1 MCFEF
6 FHSPTRKAEQPIGLD
21 WQKKTTTLHVHHTFL
36 NISLPSLHD
45 YDVKMLYSTLVKN
58 VNKRQRLSFY
68 FPELWSS
75 LLEFYSRKIGRVG
88 ISTITLEVARIHFF
102 SDVFIAVA
110 VVIWELKQQRQR
122 RLQKPHLKSEVALL
136 QTLPRLF

>member
-1 MCFEF
+1 M
-6 FHSPTRKAEQPIGLD
+6 
-21 WQKKTTTLHVHHTFL
+21 HHTFL

-110 VVIWELKQQRQR
+110 VVIWELKQQRRR
-122 RLQKPHLKSEVALL
+122 RLQKRHLKSEVALL
-136 QTLPRLF
+136 QTLARLF